1 MLLSTEK
8 HPVSQLEE
16 YRSKERCIDKPVYS
30 VEEVEGGFKV
40 TVTIRRKVGE
50 KETEEMKFEGEVNE
64 RENDAKKSAALKVL
78 EHLRIA

>member
-1 MLLSTEK
+1 MSTEK

-16 YRSKERCIDKPVYS
+16 YRSKKRCIEKPEYS

-40 TVTIRRKVGE
+40 TVTIRRKVSDE
-50 KETEEMKFEGEVNE
+50 ETEEMKFEGEVNE
-64 RENDAKKSAALKVL
+64 RENDAKRSVALKVM